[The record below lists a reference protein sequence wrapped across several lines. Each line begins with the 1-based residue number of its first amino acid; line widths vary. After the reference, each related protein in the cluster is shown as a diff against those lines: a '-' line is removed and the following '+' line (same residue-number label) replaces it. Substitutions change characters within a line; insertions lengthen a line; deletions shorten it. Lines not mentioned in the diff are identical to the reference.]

1 MRLLTLN
8 IRFGAG
14 SEFPDKQGYDL
25 PVKKKKITALA
36 FAIESVKPD
45 IVALQEVKNEKQAE
59 QIASHLNFKY
69 IYCRHPSSYSLDFF
83 EWGIAFLFRLPLI
96 KSAGFSI
103 YFDENIRTGRQALI
117 ASFEAG
123 DNSVTVINVH
133 LVPNAI
139 DRQIENLFSLT
150 KQSDAPTILMGDFNC
165 TPHDNALNPIKNKWV
180 DTCQAAITT
189 PGGAEADSRGTLLEN
204 GKRIDY
210 IFVEKYCFIIRKVG
224 ILEERHR
231 LVSDHIGYFA
241 DIDIR

>member
-25 PVKKKKITALA
+25 PVKKEKITALA
-36 FAIESVKPD
+36 FAIESVQPD
-45 IVALQEVKNEKQAE
+45 IVALQEVKNEKQVE

-96 KSAGFSI
+96 RSSGFSV

-133 LVPNAI
+133 LVPHAI
-139 DRQIENLFSLT
+139 DHQIDNLFSLT

-180 DTCQAAITT
+180 DTCQAVITT

-210 IFVEKYCFIIRKVG
+210 IFVEKNCFIIRNVG
-224 ILEERHR
+224 IMEESHR

-241 DIDIR
+241 DIDIW